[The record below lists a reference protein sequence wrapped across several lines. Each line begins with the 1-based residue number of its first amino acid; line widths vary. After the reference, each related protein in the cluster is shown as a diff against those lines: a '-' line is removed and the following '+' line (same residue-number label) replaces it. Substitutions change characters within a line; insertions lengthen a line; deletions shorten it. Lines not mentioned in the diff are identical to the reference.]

1 MAADD
6 DKKSASA
13 LTRIDDDTVTLIAY
27 SIVSIQRGRERIM
40 DGGEGSVIVTEKM
53 SSEAFT
59 SWILAKYLQQEVDV
73 PCHPVRRQKRAKLIQ
88 REELQYLRVYYVVS
102 NRWPREPL
110 EFEQKQVA
118 TLRDISDAIGRH

>member
-6 DKKSASA
+6 DKKSGSD

-27 SIVSIQRGRERIM
+27 SIVSIQRGRERVM
-40 DGGEGSVIVTEKM
+40 DGGQGSVTVTEKM
-53 SSEAFT
+53 SDEAFM
-59 SWILAKYLQQEVDV
+59 SWILAKYLQDEVEV
-73 PCHPVRRQKRAKLIQ
+73 PDRPVRRQKRADLIQ

-118 TLRDISDAIGRH
+118 ALREISDAIGRH